1 MYQLM
6 QAVHLAGEMRA
17 SRHSTPPLEEI
28 QSRQPLLRAVLVTVT
43 RSAQPVLSFDGEGF
57 PSDVGIGNVASQRRE
72 RLVFGSSLKQNTHH
86 FS

>member
-43 RSAQPVLSFDGEGF
+43 RSLRSAQPVLSFDGEGF

-72 RLVFGSSLKQNTHH
+72 R
-86 FS
+86 